1 MGDITQETAEDLANA
16 DGKGSSSSG
25 SSYLDKYYTNAKD
38 KDNRLWDEERR
49 RNAASSEA
57 YSKQEEEAKKAHD
70 DAIERQV
77 NELLGKNDFS
87 GARNAANNLFDSSRK
102 QNILAAIDEAEKTWK
117 RGQIEGVSK
126 DITKAVE
133 DANRATDTAAYNTAT
148 DDLNRYSSLSRAE
161 SAQMSSNDDAYI
173 ANAFTSANLLS
184 NRKTAFINAVT
195 AGAEKLKAIGEQDV
209 ANNLVEAGRLQ
220 SDAQTLSAISSGID
234 ATISMLAGLLKK

>member
-1 MGDITQETAEDLANA
+1 MEDITQETADDLAKA
-16 DGKGSSSSG
+16 DGKGSSSG
-25 SSYLDKYYTNAKD
+25 SYLDKHWANAKD

-57 YSKQEEEAKKAHD
+57 YSKQQEEAKKAHD

-117 RGQIEGVSK
+117 REQIEGVSN
-126 DITKAVE
+126 DITKAVD

-148 DDLNRYSSLSRAE
+148 DSLNRYSARNRAQA
-161 SAQMSSNDDAYI
+161 AQMSSNDDAYI
-173 ANAFTSANLLS
+173 ANAFTDANLLN
-184 NRKTAFINAVT
+184 NRKTAFMNAVM

-220 SDAQTLSAISSGID
+220 ADARTLSAISSGID
-234 ATISMLAGLLKK
+234 STISMLTGLLKK